1 MIGGNLVRQTW
12 AVVIDGYREL
22 NAKKLFWITML
33 LSGLVVAGFGIT
45 SVKQGG
51 IGVLWYTIPVDLPP
65 GITSDLWYNFLFV
78 TFGVQLW
85 LTWIAAVLG
94 LVTTAGIIPDFV
106 SGGSVE
112 LSLSKPIGR
121 VRLFLT
127 KYFVGLLFVTLQV
140 AVFSVGCLL
149 VFGLRGG
156 TWDPRLLLAIPIVV
170 CFFSYLYCVCAL
182 VGLITRSTITS
193 LLVTI
198 LLWFVIFVVNAAEGV
213 LFAQRAAAEARAES
227 NQRIAETI
235 TQTTREQFIAA
246 QRALAEG
253 DDPDDGIPE
262 PTDEQLRAQNPFIQ
276 QRRDAAA
283 ESAKVAESL
292 GPWYEGVRI
301 AELVLPKTG
310 DTTELLNRY
319 LPSLAETFLPDD
331 EDTQFDVPEDA
342 SDFNERELRAAAERA
357 GQRAVIEEAKSR
369 PVWSIIGTS
378 LAFEAVVLAIACL
391 IFRRRDF

>member
-1 MIGGNLVRQTW
+1 MIQQTW
-12 AVVIDGYREL
+12 AIVIDGYREL

-45 SVKQGG
+45 SVKPEG

-65 GITSDLWYNFLFV
+65 GVTSDMWYNFLFV
-78 TFGVQLW
+78 TFGVQIW

-140 AVFSVGCLL
+140 AVFSIGCLL

-156 TWDPRLLLAIPIVV
+156 SWDPRLILAIPSVV

-198 LLWFVIFVVNAAEGV
+198 LLWFVIFVVNASEGV
-213 LFAQRAAAEARAES
+213 LFAQRAAAEARVEIDDRFAAS
-227 NQRIAETI
+227 MTAA
-235 TQTTREQFIAA
+235 TREQVSAA
-246 QRALAEG
+246 RSALAEG
-253 DDPDDGIPE
+253 DDGGVEIAE
-262 PTDEQLRAQNPFIQ
+262 PTDEEIRAQNPLIQ
-276 QRRDAAA
+276 RRRDAAVQA
-283 ESAKVAESL
+283 AATAESL
-292 GPWYEGVRI
+292 TPWYRAVRV
-301 AELVLPKTG
+301 AEFVLPKTG

-319 LPSLAETFLPDD
+319 LPTLAETFIPDD
-331 EDTQFDVPEDA
+331 DDTEFAVP
-342 SDFNERELRAAAERA
+342 AEADDIDDRQIRDTAQRA
-357 GQRAVIEEAKSR
+357 GQRAMIEDASTR
-369 PVWSIIGTS
+369 PLWSIIGTS
-378 LAFEAVVLAIACL
+378 LAFEAVILGIACL